1 MPSLNPVKY
10 FSCTIK
16 YGEKKAA
23 PNSRMSKQIMKIYFY
38 QAESSDQQGLKNAI
52 TYEMLCSHG
61 IISHF
66 CKKRTAKSYIFD
78 EVTWNFLIQS

>member
-1 MPSLNPVKY
+1 MPSLNPVKILKLY
-10 FSCTIK
+10 HKIWGKES
-16 YGEKKAA
+16 A

-61 IISHF
+61 IISHI
-66 CKKRTAKSYIFD
+66 CKKRSSKSYIFD